1 MKKLITLDEHNKNVL
16 SVIATNDKK
25 NGIKCPD
32 CGNEMSDTDTVLL
45 SNPPQTIIKCYNC
58 GLKSNRY

>member
-1 MKKLITLDEHNKNVL
+1 MKKLITLDEHNKKAL
-16 SVIATNDKK
+16 PVIATNNK

-32 CGNEMSDTDTVLL
+32 CGNEMSDTNTVLL
-45 SNPPQTIIKCYNC
+45 SNPPQTIIKCDNC